1 MRVFTRAHK
10 ALRPLEEVCARTLH
24 MQASVAHAMRQLTK
38 VGRRLSEL
46 PRRSLGR
53 TNYSYLLKTLQD
65 LPDLRV
71 HHTSSDGAGGNLE
84 VEPA

>member
-1 MRVFTRAHK
+1 
-10 ALRPLEEVCARTLH
+10 LEGRPILVGGPPDLAAGRPRW
-24 MQASVAHAMRQLTK
+24 RQGGPLTTY
-38 VGRRLSEL
+38 GRFDHL
-46 PRRSLGR
+46 PDTG
-53 TNYSYLLKTLQD
+53 SYLLKTLQD